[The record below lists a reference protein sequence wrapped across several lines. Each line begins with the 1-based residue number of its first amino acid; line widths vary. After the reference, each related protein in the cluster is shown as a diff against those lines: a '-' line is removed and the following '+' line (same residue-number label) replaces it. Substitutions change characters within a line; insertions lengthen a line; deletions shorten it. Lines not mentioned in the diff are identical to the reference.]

1 VADDKRG
8 PDSAA
13 SDLPTGAAGPV
24 TAAPPAIPTLPTLM
38 SPPPSSELRTMAT
51 GSGAP
56 ILGPP
61 PAMPAAPP
69 ARYQLGAEIARGGMG
84 RVVDA
89 TDTTLGRTVAFKEAL
104 TTDVD
109 SLRRFDRETQI
120 TAKLEH
126 PSIVPVHDA
135 GRSSNGA
142 PFYVMRKVS
151 GRPLERMVAQ
161 AETLGQRLELIPH
174 IIATAQA
181 IAHAHA
187 RGIVHRD
194 IKPSNILVDELGE
207 TVVIDWGLAK
217 VIGEPDE
224 AIHARPLVDLADTLK
239 TRAGIVFGTPG
250 FMAPE
255 QLRGAP
261 VDEGCDVYALGA
273 TLYHLLSRKPP
284 HHAKTADEMM
294 KAAVAAPPTPIRDL
308 VEGVPP
314 ELSTIVDKALA
325 HDPRVRYQNARALA
339 EDLQRFLAGQLVA
352 AHHYSPREKLRRFI
366 RRNRGLSIAVGA
378 LVVVGL
384 AAVIN
389 IVHQKHRAD
398 AAASLARDERAKA
411 EQAARE
417 ERVRADQ
424 LTLSQARLLV
434 DLDPTQAVAAMK
446 PLARDPEAR
455 KQYWHELRAIAAGAR
470 AVGVAWTYPVSP
482 HTRSVQ
488 LSKDGARALS
498 AGDDGVIRLHDL
510 VHHTTRQI
518 IDLRAAVQARFADDE
533 RRIVAWNDSRIT
545 IIDAAT
551 GRPRELT
558 TAAPILS
565 LEVIG
570 MTAYWADGKGAMWQ
584 LDLAGAAPTAI
595 ALPEHVRALAPS
607 PDGRWIALTGDEHLL
622 LYDRTQPAAP
632 VSPVTQGDTHHVAWS
647 SDSDSFS
654 TIIEQSLSGRSVL
667 AVTMSP
673 EPRIV
678 QRRMAPSAKVSA
690 RVGSRIYVFGD
701 AGVAIIAGSYEES
714 DQAERKRLEGE
725 AVSLVTGKAGLI
737 VAAATNQLIT
747 LSSDGDHVLP
757 LRGARI
763 EGVAASPSSPYVIAE
778 LEGRLLAW
786 NLDDI
791 QPRWIADRPNGA
803 EFATADQVITGG
815 SLEGAGAQ
823 AIDVATGTAHDLGP
837 WLGLRDVAAIK
848 NPHAPPTTP
857 ATVAFT
863 DEARHVHLVVPGR
876 PIDDIADGVDLLGFA
891 TADQLVIAKLDGAV
905 SAYDVERRTAAPLVQ
920 RASPLLGLA
929 WGRGKH
935 AWVAAAFADGTLWRK
950 NLITGHAATAPRTP
964 AIDPA
969 HLAARDGQLVID
981 SEGNVAFLH
990 DADVQIWRAGG
1001 AIERLAHAGKPL
1013 DALAEGDA
1021 HHIVAFAGD
1030 QTVYTIDRDATDRL
1044 VQAAPPLGGT
1054 HVAMAADA
1062 GLIAVLDHGTIRI
1075 VDPLDG
1081 QAWSIATPHGVAY
1094 VEPRISA
1101 DGRRVLARTA
1111 QRLLVWSLYL
1121 PETPDQTAAW
1131 LETLTN
1137 APGPGPG
1144 NADDAHTPR

>member
-1 VADDKRG
+1 MPTLISPAPTG
-8 PDSAA
+8 
-13 SDLPTGAAGPV
+13 SDL
-24 TAAPPAIPTLPTLM
+24 
-38 SPPPSSELRTMAT
+38 RTIAS

-56 ILGPP
+56 IFGTP
-61 PAMPAAPP
+61 PALPALVPD
-69 ARYQLGAEIARGGMG
+69 RYQLGSEIARGGMG
-84 RVVDA
+84 RVVNA
-89 TDTTLGRTVAFKEAL
+89 TDTTLGRLVAFKEAL

-109 SLRRFDRETQI
+109 TLRRFDRETQI

-135 GRSSNGA
+135 GKSSNGM

-151 GRPLERMVAQ
+151 GRPLERLVAQ

-174 IIATAQA
+174 IIDTAQA

-194 IKPSNILVDELGE
+194 IKPSNILVGELGE

-217 VIGEPDE
+217 VIGEPEDP
-224 AIHARPLVDLADTLK
+224 ATHKPLVDLTDTLK
-239 TRAGIVFGTPG
+239 TRAGIVYGTPG

-255 QLRGAP
+255 QLRGGP
-261 VDEGCDVYALGA
+261 VNEGGDVYALGA
-273 TLYHLLSRKPP
+273 TLYHLLARKPP
-284 HHAKTADEMM
+284 HYAKTADEMM
-294 KAAVAAPPTPIRDL
+294 KAAVAAPPVPLREL

-325 HDPRVRYQNARALA
+325 HDPRVRYQHAGELA

-352 AHHYSPREKLRRFI
+352 AHHYSPREKIRRFI
-366 RRNRGLSIAVGA
+366 RKNRGLSIAVGA

-398 AAASLARDERAKA
+398 DAAQVARDERARA
-411 EQAARE
+411 QQSASE

-424 LTLSQARLLV
+424 LALSQARLLV
-434 DLDPTQAVAAMK
+434 DLDPTQAVAVLK
-446 PLARDPEAR
+446 PLARDPDGK
-455 KQYWHELRAIAAGAR
+455 KQYWHEIRAIAAGAR

-498 AGDDGVIRLHDL
+498 AGDDGVVRLHDL
-510 VHHTTRQI
+510 VHHTTRQV
-518 IDLRAAVQARFADDE
+518 IDLHTAVEARFADDE
-533 RRIVAWNDSRIT
+533 RRIVAWNDRRIA
-545 IIDAAT
+545 ILDAAT
-551 GRPRELT
+551 GRPREVT

-570 MTAYWADGKGAMWQ
+570 VTAYWADGEGAMWQ
-584 LDLAGAAPTAI
+584 LDLAGAAPAQI
-595 ALPEHVRALAPS
+595 PLPERVRALAPS

-622 LYDRTQPAAP
+622 LFDRTQPQAP
-632 VSPVTQGDTHHVAWS
+632 VSPVTQGDTHHIAWS
-647 SDSDSFS
+647 ADSDSFS
-654 TIIEQSLSGRSVL
+654 AIIERSLSGREVL
-667 AVTMSP
+667 AVMMSP

-690 RVGSRIYVFGD
+690 RVGSRIYVFSD

-725 AVSLVTGKAGLI
+725 AVSLATGKGGLI
-737 VAAATNQLIT
+737 VAAATNQLVTI
-747 LSSDGDHVLP
+747 SADGDHVLP

-763 EGVAASPSSPYVIAE
+763 EGVAASPGSPYVVAM
-778 LEGRLLAW
+778 LAGRLLVW

-791 QPRWIADRPNGA
+791 QPRWLADRPNGA

-815 SLEGAGAQ
+815 ALEGAGAQ
-823 AIDVATGTAHDLGP
+823 AIDVATGTAHDLGA

-848 NPHAPPTTP
+848 NPKAPPTTP

-863 DEARHVHLVVPGR
+863 DDARHVHLAVPGR
-876 PIDDIADGVDLLGFA
+876 PIDDIAAGIDLLGFA
-891 TADQLVIAKLDGAV
+891 TADQLVLARLDGAV
-905 SAYDVERRTAAPLVQ
+905 TTYDVERRTSAPLVQ

-950 NLITGHAATAPRTP
+950 NLVTGREASVARTP
-964 AIDPA
+964 RIDPA

-981 SEGNVAFLH
+981 ADGDVTFLH

-1001 AIERLAHAGKPL
+1001 AASGAIERLAHAQKPL

-1021 HHIVAFAGD
+1021 HHIVAFASD
-1030 QTVYTIDRDATDRL
+1030 QTVYTLDRDAPDRITL
-1044 VQAAPPLGGT
+1044 AAPPLGGSQ
-1054 HVAMAADA
+1054 VSMAADA
-1062 GLIAVLDHGTIRI
+1062 GLITVLDHGTIRI

-1081 QAWSIATPHGVAY
+1081 QAWSLATPHGVAY

-1101 DGRRVLARTA
+1101 DGRRVIARTS

-1131 LETLTN
+1131 LDTLTN
-1137 APGPGPG
+1137 APTT
-1144 NADDAHTPR
+1144 DEAHGSR